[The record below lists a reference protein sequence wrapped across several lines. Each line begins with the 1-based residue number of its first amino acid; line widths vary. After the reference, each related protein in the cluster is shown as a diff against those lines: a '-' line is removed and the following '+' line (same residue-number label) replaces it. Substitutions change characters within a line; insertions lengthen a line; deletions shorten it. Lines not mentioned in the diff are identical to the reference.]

1 MTATEEETGS
11 SEGDFYFLHHQ
22 YAAPSEGVGATDGRA
37 DGGKERRRHKATFKS
52 HLLLTVCA
60 ARSLV
65 KPERDRERKR
75 GGLSRTNE
83 RTQCSVLPRGG
94 TQPPS
99 PPRPPRGLS
108 SECSLRFSPQCTT
121 VDSLPLMTAIVFS
134 FHPLPSLLR
143 SICKELNP
151 SWGK

>member
-37 DGGKERRRHKATFKS
+37 DAGRERRRHKATFKS

-60 ARSLV
+60 ARPLV
-65 KPERDRERKR
+65 KPARDRERKR

-83 RTQCSVLPRGG
+83 RANEPNA
-94 TQPPS
+94 
-99 PPRPPRGLS
+99 LS
-108 SECSLRFSPQCTT
+108 SREAARSLLLLLARPGACQVSAVFGSAR
-121 VDSLPLMTAIVFS
+121 SALPLIRC
-134 FHPLPSLLR
+134 P
-143 SICKELNP
+143 
-151 SWGK
+151 